1 MRGIFDVDGKF
12 FQVTSKIVD
21 LVLLSLLWLIGCLP
35 IVTIVTS
42 TSSMYHTVV
51 KCIRFDRGSCWGD
64 FREAYKKNLKQG
76 IGLTLLFGGV
86 GAVIGFLDYQIFVVS
101 QNRSSLFFALAF
113 GMLLVSFVYLLNVLW
128 IIPVFS
134 RFSNTFGNILK
145 LNYVIAVRHIPR
157 SLLLFALMA
166 AVVILLLA
174 SNELIFIAPALVC
187 LVSSYAFENA
197 LHKFMPEQ
205 NEDNGDWRYGF
216 R

>member
-1 MRGIFDVDGKF
+1 M
-12 FQVTSKIVD
+12 
-21 LVLLSLLWLIGCLP
+21 
-35 IVTIVTS
+35 
-42 TSSMYHTVV
+42 

>member
-145 LNYVIAVRHIPR
+145 LNYVIAVRHISR

>member
-86 GAVIGFLDYQIFVVS
+86 GAVIGFLNYQIFVVS

-145 LNYVIAVRHIPR
+145 LNYVIAVRHISR